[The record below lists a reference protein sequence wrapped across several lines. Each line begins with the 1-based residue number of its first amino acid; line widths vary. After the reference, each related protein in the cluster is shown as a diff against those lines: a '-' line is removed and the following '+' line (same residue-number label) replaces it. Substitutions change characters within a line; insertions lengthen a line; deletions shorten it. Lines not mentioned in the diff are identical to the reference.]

1 MPPSDQGLLPAG
13 DNYDLEQLAHS
24 ERADA
29 RAVIDLRG
37 GQGVAIGDNN
47 TVTFTQVLRGPG
59 RVAGSAYLDQVRDIA
74 PDTLRDRDQELAALT
89 RACSTPDLYDWWRA
103 DPRVGQIPRN
113 VQSVVHPRPG
123 VDIVS

>member
-89 RACSTPDLYDWWRA
+89 RACSTPDLYDWWRG
-103 DPRVGQIPRN
+103 DPTGGESPPTATVAP
-113 VQSVVHPRPG
+113 HPPPG
-123 VDIVS
+123 G